1 LRSIVQ
7 TSQFKADL
15 KKIATSG
22 KYDKNDLLSVLD
34 KLANKKPLPAKH
46 RDHDLGGK
54 WKHHRECHI
63 KPDWLLIYRIEKDK
77 LCLVRTGSHAE
88 LFEK

>member
-1 LRSIVQ
+1 LRAIVQ

-15 KKIATSG
+15 KKIAKSG
-22 KYDKNDLLSVLD
+22 KYDKDDFLAVINKLVNETPLS
-34 KLANKKPLPAKH
+34 AKH

-63 KPDWLLIYRIEKDK
+63 KPDWLLIYRLENDK

-88 LFEK
+88 LFDK